1 MDEAV
6 RARTVAREAVDD
18 ISPKPLRELID
29 HRLEHAPVAPGIVTL
44 VAARAATYD
53 DPPTGL
59 DQRTAGVQLIYDGLR
74 LIRTLARSNAWA
86 DPNHTHDADLEIL
99 GADILVGRGFYLLA
113 RTQAAHKA
121 VDTVQQFGRDE
132 TNRSTGRTT
141 PEHAL
146 ESDIFELAII
156 AGSTATGHEHPLGT
170 REFAVDLAATL
181 DPPTATN
188 LRSNGTIDA
197 LTELVTDQPR
207 QSTPFD
213 QSRAGSSLIDR

>member
-18 ISPKPLRELID
+18 ITPRPLHELID
-29 HRLEHAPVAPGIVTL
+29 TRLEHAPVAPGIVTL
-44 VAARAATYD
+44 VAAQAATQSE
-53 DPPTGL
+53 PPTDL

-86 DPNHTHDADLEIL
+86 EPQETPDADLEIL
-99 GADILVGRGFYLLA
+99 GADVLVGRGFYLLA

-132 TNRSTGRTT
+132 TNRTTGHPTSD
-141 PEHAL
+141 PAL

-156 AGSTATGHEHPLGT
+156 AGSTATGHEHPVGT
-170 REFAVDLAATL
+170 RDFAVDLAATL
-181 DPPTATN
+181 GTPTATN
-188 LRSNGTIDA
+188 LRANGTIEA
-197 LTELVTDQPR
+197 LTDLVTNQPR
-207 QSTPFD
+207 QTTAPD
-213 QSRAGSSLIDR
+213 RSRAESSIIDR